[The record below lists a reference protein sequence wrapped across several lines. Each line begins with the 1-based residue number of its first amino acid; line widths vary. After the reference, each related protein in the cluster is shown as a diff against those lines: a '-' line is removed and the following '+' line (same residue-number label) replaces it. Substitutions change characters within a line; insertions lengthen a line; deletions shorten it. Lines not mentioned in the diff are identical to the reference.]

1 MKTIRELRKE
11 KGMTQ
16 EELGNRIGKP
26 KQYISSLENGKRCIE
41 SIATVTSCKM
51 AEILGTTVEELV
63 NPPEDINDSE
73 FEWEDGKLVV
83 DNISYDTGLNRVII
97 ENDGLYYAIKGK
109 LSQEIPL
116 KQQLI
121 QVRRHC
127 EFKDL
132 GNTIYMINNC
142 VPRQGFNI
150 EVGREITPSEM
161 QSIREEYNI
170 LDDDISDEFIE
181 IKGDVF
187 GDKYK
192 KTYTCV
198 QIKVAESIA
207 SELESKLND
216 KGIEAKNIAV
226 GRVNIRTK

>member
-1 MKTIRELRKE
+1 MMSVLEYAKDVAVDVKTILELCK
-11 KGMTQ
+11 K
-16 EELGNRIGKP
+16 LDIKA
-26 KQYISSLENGKRCIE
+26 NG
-41 SIATVTSCKM
+41 
-51 AEILGTTVEELV
+51 
-63 NPPEDINDSE
+63 EDD
-73 FEWEDGKLVV
+73 
-83 DNISYDTGLNRVII
+83 
-97 ENDGLYYAIKGK
+97 
-109 LSQEIPL
+109 
-116 KQQLI
+116 
-121 QVRRHC
+121 
-127 EFKDL
+127 
-132 GNTIYMINNC
+132 
-142 VPRQGFNI
+142 
-150 EVGREITPSEM
+150 
-161 QSIREEYNI
+161 I

>member
-1 MKTIRELRKE
+1 MK
-11 KGMTQ
+11 
-16 EELGNRIGKP
+16 
-26 KQYISSLENGKRCIE
+26 
-41 SIATVTSCKM
+41 
-51 AEILGTTVEELV
+51 
-63 NPPEDINDSE
+63 
-73 FEWEDGKLVV
+73 
-83 DNISYDTGLNRVII
+83 
-97 ENDGLYYAIKGK
+97 NDGLYYAIKGK

-116 KQQLI
+116 NQQLI

-161 QSIREEYNI
+161 QSIREEYNT

-198 QIKVAESIA
+198 QIKVAEVLHLNLKA
-207 SELESKLND
+207 S
-216 KGIEAKNIAV
+216 
-226 GRVNIRTK
+226 

>member
-1 MKTIRELRKE
+1 MLSRENYHRKYR
-11 KGMTQ
+11 
-16 EELGNRIGKP
+16 LI
-26 KQYISSLENGKRCIE
+26 
-41 SIATVTSCKM
+41 
-51 AEILGTTVEELV
+51 
-63 NPPEDINDSE
+63 
-73 FEWEDGKLVV
+73 
-83 DNISYDTGLNRVII
+83 
-97 ENDGLYYAIKGK
+97 
-109 LSQEIPL
+109 
-116 KQQLI
+116 QQLI

>member
-116 KQQLI
+116 NQQLI

-132 GNTIYMINNC
+132 GNMINNC